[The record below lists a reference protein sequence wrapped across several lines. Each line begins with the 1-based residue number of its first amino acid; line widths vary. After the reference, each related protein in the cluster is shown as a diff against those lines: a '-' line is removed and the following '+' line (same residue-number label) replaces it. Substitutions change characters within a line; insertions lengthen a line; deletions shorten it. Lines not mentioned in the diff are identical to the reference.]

1 MKIRQLTQ
9 SDTAEL
15 LQTINEAFKDY
26 IVPFQLDIEQLRQ
39 KIRTEDIQLTWS
51 VAVFAENKLVAF
63 MIHGLREIDRQF
75 VVYNGGTGVLPEFR
89 GHGLVGKMY
98 RYLIPFFNEN
108 KVKRILLEAIESNGA
123 AIRAYEKSGF
133 SINRQLLCFSGA
145 IQPATVSNVARIQPL
160 SDFSWQEFQS
170 FWDILPSW
178 QSAAQSMDSL
188 QPSALGAYI
197 DEKLVGY
204 ILFNPGNKRIYQV
217 AVAAECRRKGIGTQL
232 FQALKK
238 EMPAEKIS
246 FNNVDAKAKNVKL
259 FLEKQGLVNGLNQ
272 VEMIKLL

>member
-9 SDTAEL
+9 SDIPEL
-15 LQTINEAFKDY
+15 LQTINGAFKDY

-39 KIRTEDIQLTWS
+39 KISMEDIQLTWS

-63 MIHGLREIDRQF
+63 MMHGLREIDRQL

-98 RYLIPFFNEN
+98 HYLIPFFNEN
-108 KVKRILLEAIESNGA
+108 KVRRIVLEAIESNEA
-123 AIRAYEKSGF
+123 AIRAYMKNGF
-133 SINRQLLCFSGA
+133 SINRQLLCFSGI
-145 IQPATVSNVARIQPL
+145 IQPDTLSNVARIQPL
-160 SDFSWQEFQS
+160 SNFSWQQFQS
-170 FWDILPSW
+170 FWNILPSW
-178 QSAAQSMDSL
+178 QSAVQSMERL
-188 QPSALGAYI
+188 QPQALGAYI

-204 ILFNPGNKRIYQV
+204 MLFNPDNKRIYQV
-217 AVAAECRRKGIGTQL
+217 AVAPEYRRKGIGTQL
-232 FQALKK
+232 FHTLEK

-246 FNNVDAKAKNVKL
+246 LNNVDAKAKEVKL
-259 FLEKQGLVNGLNQ
+259 FLEKQGLVNGINQ

>member
-9 SDTAEL
+9 SDIPQL
-15 LQTINEAFKDY
+15 LQTINGAFKDY

-39 KIRTEDIQLTWS
+39 KISMEDIQLTWS
-51 VAVFAENKLVAF
+51 VAAFAENRFVAF
-63 MIHGLREIDRQF
+63 MMHGLREIDRQL

-89 GHGLVGKMY
+89 RHGLVGKMY
-98 RYLIPFFNEN
+98 HYLIPFFKEN
-108 KVKRILLEAIESNGA
+108 KVRQVVLEAIESNGA

-133 SINRQLLCFSGA
+133 SINRQLLCFSGV
-145 IQPATVSNVARIQPL
+145 IQPARVSDVARIQPL
-160 SDFSWQEFQS
+160 SNFSWQEFQS

-178 QSAAQSMDSL
+178 QSAAKSMDRL

-197 DEKLVGY
+197 DDKLAGY

-217 AVAAECRRKGIGTQL
+217 AVAPEYRRKGVGTQL
-232 FQALKK
+232 FQTLKE

-246 FNNVDAKAKNVKL
+246 FNNVDAKAEDVKL
-259 FLEKQGLVNGLNQ
+259 FLEKQGLVNGINQ

>member
-63 MIHGLREIDRQF
+63 MIHGLREIDCQF

-259 FLEKQGLVNGLNQ
+259 FLEKQGLVNGFNQ

>member
-9 SDTAEL
+9 SDIPQL
-15 LQTINEAFKDY
+15 LQTINGAFKDY

-39 KIRTEDIQLTWS
+39 KISMEDIQLTWS
-51 VAVFAENKLVAF
+51 VAAFAENRLVAF
-63 MIHGLREIDRQF
+63 MMHGLREIDRQL

-98 RYLIPFFNEN
+98 HYLIPFFKEN
-108 KVKRILLEAIESNGA
+108 KVRQVVLEAIESNGA

-145 IQPATVSNVARIQPL
+145 IQPARVSDVARIQPL
-160 SDFSWQEFQS
+160 SNFSWQEFQS

-178 QSAAQSMDSL
+178 QSAAKSMDRL

-197 DEKLVGY
+197 DDKLAGY

-217 AVAAECRRKGIGTQL
+217 AVAPDYRRKGVGTQL
-232 FQALKK
+232 FQTLKE
-238 EMPAEKIS
+238 EMSAEKIS
-246 FNNVDAKAKNVKL
+246 FNNVDAKAEDVKL
-259 FLEKQGLVNGLNQ
+259 FLEKQGLVNGINQ

>member
-9 SDTAEL
+9 SDIAEL

-259 FLEKQGLVNGLNQ
+259 FLEKQGLVNGFNQ